1 MIWSLLAWWQR
12 LFFHIIRKQPSYLN
26 PTHGITI
33 FINKSVKS
41 LTDQKCQQR
50 ASSYLKLVGFLISH
64 LQHGQHSRPKTVG
77 FNKTRNHNFF
87 RSLASKSPIYSLDP
101 NFAAFLLEDTTWLR
115 KTSSSPLRRF
125 ENDGEDVLEANRRYS
140 FRVDAWANSQLLP
153 GYFSEHNRQ
162 EFHFCKRNM
171 ASNSCPLWLPINW
184 STLFLDF
191 NNIRLQPDERP
202 EDLYQRILSFI
213 DDSSLKAMQ

>member
-115 KTSSSPLRRF
+115 KTSSSPLRGF
-125 ENDGEDVLEANRRYS
+125 ENDGEDVLEANRRTA
-140 FRVDAWANSQLLP
+140 VQKVTHLELMLGQIANYCPVISRNIIVKNSTSVNGIWQAIRAHY
-153 GYFSEHNRQ
+153 GFQSTGA
-162 EFHFCKRNM
+162 HFFWILITFACSLTN
-171 ASNSCPLWLPINW
+171 A
-184 STLFLDF
+184 
-191 NNIRLQPDERP
+191 
-202 EDLYQRILSFI
+202 QRTYTKES
-213 DDSSLKAMQ
+213 